1 MPSKEDAIQ
10 IGIEHV
16 EHEGNQPHEDTGSK
30 RHGQGQD
37 QQRFGIERSIRPDVP
52 CPETVLVAVMSDGSY
67 LLVGYPRG
75 EPTAFVAREEAELLK
90 QALTGAFENP
100 RSGAASGNGS
110 TAAEREALQTKQVQ
124 P

>member
-30 RHGQGQD
+30 RDGQGQ
-37 QQRFGIERSIRPDVP
+37 QRFSNGRSIRPDVA